1 MILGGR
7 FGSEDADGDS
17 GSPSLMHTERCKNT
31 SVAVRKVVD
40 MEAIRGEWGSNRLSQ
55 GAQAFQ
61 AQRSYPLITV
71 EGLFGKA
78 ETEKSGL

>member
-1 MILGGR
+1 
-7 FGSEDADGDS
+7 
-17 GSPSLMHTERCKNT
+17 MHTERCKNIN
-31 SVAVRKVVD
+31 VVVRKVVD
-40 MEAIRGEWGSNRLSQ
+40 MEALRGKWGSNRLGQ

-71 EGLFGKA
+71 EGLFRKA